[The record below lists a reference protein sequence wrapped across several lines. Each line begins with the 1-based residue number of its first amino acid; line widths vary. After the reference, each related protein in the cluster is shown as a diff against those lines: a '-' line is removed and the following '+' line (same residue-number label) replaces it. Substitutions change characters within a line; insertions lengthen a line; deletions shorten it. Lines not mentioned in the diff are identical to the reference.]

1 MARSMVSLG
10 MFTARALSAAA
21 RKRGLPAMSPPPRR
35 ADSVSSLMTLVQ
47 TFDFLESEASFLC
60 FIFDHR
66 LCPDMPISY
75 HNPPPPET
83 FLHRSVEPRRP
94 SFKVDPSRGSG
105 PTACGSRRRS
115 DR

>member
-10 MFTARALSAAA
+10 MFTLRALSAAP
-21 RKRGLPAMSPPPRR
+21 RRRGLPAMSPPPRR
-35 ADSVSSLMTLVQ
+35 ADGVSSLMTLVQ

-75 HNPPPPET
+75 HNPRGPET
-83 FLHRSVEPRRP
+83 FLHRPVEPRRTIRQ
-94 SFKVDPSRGSG
+94 DG
-105 PTACGSRRRS
+105 PQPGV
-115 DR
+115 